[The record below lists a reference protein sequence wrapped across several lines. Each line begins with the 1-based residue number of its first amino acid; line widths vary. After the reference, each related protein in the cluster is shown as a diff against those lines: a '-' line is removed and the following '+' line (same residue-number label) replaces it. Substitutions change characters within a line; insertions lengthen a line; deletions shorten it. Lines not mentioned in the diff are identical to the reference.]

1 MGDEINKKT
10 IEKNPSNVMVKMYHC
25 QSIFLDV
32 V

>member
-10 IEKNPSNVMVKMYHC
+10 TEKYPLNVMVKMYHC